1 MMLSLRV
8 GQSRQAASAHGGA
21 IRTLATGI
29 AVALAVSMS
38 GCSAAGSATSGMSG
52 KTVKMFTWVGNS
64 DEKAQWTAYING
76 GKLVDPSLSVDF
88 SGPAIG
94 SYYTKLPTQLQG
106 TDAPCIVTLQN
117 GQLAPYVNA
126 LEPLDAYMK
135 EKGVNVGDYDPSMMK
150 QLSSGGHVYALPY
163 DAEPM
168 VVYYNK
174 KLFAAAGVKAPALDW
189 TTADFLAAA
198 KKTTRNGVY
207 GFAIGQ
213 GIGPVGNF
221 LVANNENYVSN
232 DGKADLSSPA
242 LEKRFQWLI
251 DLARVY
257 KVAQPLQASG
267 GTFPDIDEFGASKAA
282 MFINGTWD
290 LVHEQGMIGAHN
302 LGVAVIPSDNGHP
315 QGSIAGTGYAMTK
328 NCSDKKA
335 AFAAI
340 AAMTSSKAEQSVA
353 KSRSQVPSRADSLG
367 AWQSSVGP
375 QAAAVVKLL
384 TANGQ
389 VAATATNG
397 NEINTLF
404 TQYEV
409 DGFSGKSTAAEV
421 LKDVNAGLG
430 H

>member
-1 MMLSLRV
+1 MLSLRV

-21 IRTLATGI
+21 IRTIATGI
-29 AVALAVSMS
+29 AVGLAVSMS

-52 KTVKMFTWVGNS
+52 KTVKMFTWVGNAS
-64 DEKAQWTAYING
+64 DHDQWAAYING

-106 TDAPCIVTLQN
+106 TAAPCLITLQN

-135 EKGVNVGDYDPSMMK
+135 EKGVNVGDYDPSMIK

-163 DAEPM
+163 DAEPLL
-168 VVYYNK
+168 VYYNK

-232 DGKADLSSPA
+232 DGKADFSNAA

-251 DLARVY
+251 DLARVD
-257 KVAQPLQASG
+257 KVAKPLQASG

-290 LVHEQGMIGAHN
+290 LVHEQQMIGAHN
-302 LGVAVIPSDNGHP
+302 LGVAVIPSDNGQPH
-315 QGSIAGTGYAMTK
+315 GNIAGTGYAMTK
-328 NCSDKKA
+328 SCSDKKA

-340 AAMTSSKAEQSVA
+340 AAMTSSKSEQSVA

-375 QAAAVVKLL
+375 EAAAVVKIL

-389 VAATATNG
+389 VSVAATNL
-397 NEINTLF
+397 NKINTLF
-404 TQYEV
+404 SQYEV

-421 LKDVNAGLG
+421 LKNVSAGLG
-430 H
+430 Q

>member
-1 MMLSLRV
+1 MLSLRV

-29 AVALAVSMS
+29 AVGLAVSMS
-38 GCSAAGSATSGMSG
+38 GCSAAGSATSGMNG
-52 KTVKMFTWVGNS
+52 KTVKMFTWVGNA
-64 DEKAQWTAYING
+64 DEKAQWTAYIHG
-76 GKLVDPSLSVDF
+76 GKLVDPSVSVDF

-94 SYYTKLPTQLQG
+94 SYYTKLPTQLKG
-106 TDAPCIVTLQN
+106 KEAPCLITLQN
-117 GQLAPYVNA
+117 GQLAAYVNA

-135 EKGVNVGDYDPSMMK
+135 EKGVNVGDYDPSMIK

-174 KLFAAAGVKAPALDW
+174 ALFAAAGAKTPALDW

-213 GIGPVGNF
+213 GIGAVGNF
-221 LVANNENYVSN
+221 LAANNENYVSN

-242 LEKRFQWLI
+242 LEKRFQWLV
-251 DLARVY
+251 DFARVE
-257 KVAQPLQASG
+257 KVAKPLEASG
-267 GTFPDIDEFGASKAA
+267 GTFPDIDAFTVSQAA

-290 LVHEQGMIGAHN
+290 LLHEQQSIGAHN
-302 LGVAVIPSDNGHP
+302 LGVAVIPSDNGQPH
-315 QGSIAGTGYAMTK
+315 GSIAGTGFAVTK
-328 NCSDKKA
+328 SCGDKKA

-340 AAMTSSKAEQSVA
+340 AAMTSSKSQQSVA

-375 QAAAVVKLL
+375 EAAAVVKVL
-384 TANGQ
+384 TANGRVG
-389 VAATATNG
+389 VAATNG
-397 NEINTLF
+397 DKINTLF
-404 TQYEV
+404 NQYEV

-421 LKDVNAGLG
+421 LKNVSAGLG
-430 H
+430 Q